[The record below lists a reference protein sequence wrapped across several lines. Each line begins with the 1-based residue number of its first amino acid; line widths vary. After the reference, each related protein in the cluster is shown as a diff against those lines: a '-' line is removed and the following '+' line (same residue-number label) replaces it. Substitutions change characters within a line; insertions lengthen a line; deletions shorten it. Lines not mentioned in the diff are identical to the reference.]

1 MPNFHSDAW
10 IQEHVMEHLAEA
22 KEHFDEDHIV
32 GIFYQG
38 SGNYG
43 LDYEQSD
50 VDTKLITTPTLDEL
64 VFNKKPVSTTHV
76 RANDEHIDFKD
87 LRLYIETFRKQNLN
101 FLEILFTPYKW
112 VNPKY
117 EDAWNVL
124 VEHREEIAH
133 LNEYLAVKAMQG
145 VAKEKYHALEHPYP
159 NKLQTLKIFGYDPKQ
174 LHHLLRIEKYLNM
187 YIAGNSYEE
196 CLRPGDNW
204 CSYLLDVKKGCFSMM
219 EAEDIADKAIAR
231 IDDLCHH
238 YFDAHENKL
247 NEDTDA
253 ILRQVQYDII
263 HKSIKD
269 DMENE

>member
-64 VFNKKPVSTTHV
+64 VFNKKPVSTTYV
-76 RANDEHIDFKD
+76 RANEEHIDFKD

-159 NKLQTLKIFGYDPKQ
+159 NKLEVLAKYGYDGKQ
-174 LHHLLRIEKYLNM
+174 LHHLVRIENYLER
-187 YIAGNSYEE
+187 YLAGETYEQ
-196 CLRPGDNW
+196 CLIP
-204 CSYLLDVKKGCFSMM
+204 SIEIQEYLIQLKKNVLSLT
-219 EAEDIADKAIAR
+219 EAREVADYTI
-231 IDDLCHH
+231 HH
-238 YFDAHENKL
+238 VDEIAHEAFERFDKNNINQDTNNLL
-247 NEDTDA
+247 N
-253 ILRQVQYDII
+253 QVQYSII
-263 HKSIKD
+263 EKSIRD
-269 DMENE
+269 DLM